1 MSAFCS
7 LCAPGESEWKRTCE
21 NVLEGK
27 LDVAGVQGGRLDK
40 GEVVFTWK
48 KRPLV
53 SLSCSQDMHALRTCK
68 LLSLLCRH
76 RPQMPQIALV
86 SNQHDDDVRVSVV
99 AQLFQPPCDVLVRL
113 VLADVVDEQGADS
126 TPVVGGCDGAVSLLA
141 GGIPNLRLDGLR
153 IDLDG
158 PRGKLDADGR
168 LGVKVKLVAGE
179 TTQKVGFTNTRV
191 SDQDDYGGLARQ
203 RRATGGVRSGTHP

>member
-1 MSAFCS
+1 
-7 LCAPGESEWKRTCE
+7 
-21 NVLEGK
+21 
-27 LDVAGVQGGRLDK
+27 
-40 GEVVFTWK
+40 
-48 KRPLV
+48 
-53 SLSCSQDMHALRTCK
+53 
-68 LLSLLCRH
+68 
-76 RPQMPQIALV
+76 MPQIALV

-99 AQLFQPPCDVLVRL
+99 AQLLQPPCDVLVRL
-113 VLADVVDEQGADS
+113 VLADVVDKQRADS
-126 TPVVGGCDGAVSLLA
+126 ATVVGGCDGAVSLLA

-179 TTQKVGFTNTRV
+179 TTQKVGFTNARV

-203 RRATGGVRSGTHP
+203 QRATGGVRSGTHP